1 MKRETKGRKEIIA
14 YVAEATGV
22 APRDVGKVI
31 DATFAFVRDAARGG
45 SDVAHP
51 SLGRIRVKRKD
62 EAGEVKTSYRY
73 QPEAEVKAK
82 RAKPAEGTPDAG

>member
-31 DATFAFVRDAARGG
+31 DATFAFVRDSRARGQRRRP
-45 SDVAHP
+45 SEPRAHP
-51 SLGRIRVKRKD
+51 RQAQGRGGRSQD
-62 EAGEVKTSYRY
+62 ELPL
-73 QPEAEVKAK
+73 QP
-82 RAKPAEGTPDAG
+82 GG